1 MKSIMLACALT
12 LAIGSAASAEGPLR
26 LGFMTTLSGP
36 QAVIGQEQRRGLNLA
51 LEKLGGTIGGQGV
64 QIFEADDKFNAGE
77 AVQQA
82 TKLIDRDKVQVITGL
97 AASNTLM
104 AIAKPVLAR
113 GILLVSAN
121 AGPSP
126 LAGAG
131 CSPNLFVTSFQND
144 QWSTGI
150 GRYLNE
156 KKFKRVY
163 FIGMNYQAGWD
174 HTKAVIRNF
183 EGEKAAEVYTP
194 LDQLDF
200 SAELS
205 QIRAAKPDA
214 VYAFYVGGAAVAF
227 VKQYSQAGLT
237 GTPLVSMTAMSD
249 PTLFQAEGEAA
260 VGIVV
265 GTHWS
270 EHLDNPANKAFVAA
284 YRAKFGRPPTAYAA
298 NQYDS
303 ILLLDAG
310 VRAAGGSADPAAL
323 RKGLREAGIDS
334 VRGAF
339 KLNTNQFPIQTI
351 YMEEIVKG
359 ASGPETKLLGVA
371 ARDVGDIYAKDC
383 KLSN

>member
-1 MKSIMLACALT
+1 MRHVLLAGVFVVA
-12 LAIGSAASAEGPLR
+12 AIASAQAQSPLR
-26 LGFMTTLSGP
+26 LGFMSTTSGP
-36 QAVIGQEQRRGLNLA
+36 QAVIGQEQKRGFDLA
-51 LEKLGGTIGGQGV
+51 LERLGGKIGGQPV
-64 QIFEADDKFNAGE
+64 QIFEADDKFSAGE

-104 AIAKPVLAR
+104 AIAKPVLGR
-113 GILLVSAN
+113 GILLISAN

-150 GRYLNE
+150 GAFLNE
-156 KKFKRVY
+156 KKFKKVY

-183 EGEKAAEVYTP
+183 SGEKAAEIYTP

-205 QIRAAKPDA
+205 QIRSAKPDA
-214 VYAFYVGGAAVAF
+214 VYAFYVGGSAVAF
-227 VKQYSQAGLT
+227 VKQYAQAGLSEI
-237 GTPLVSMTAMSD
+237 PLVTMTAMSD
-249 PTLFQAEGEAA
+249 PTLFQAQGDAA
-260 VGIVV
+260 AGLLVA
-265 GTHWS
+265 THWS
-270 EHLDNPANKAFVAA
+270 EHLDVPANKAFVAA
-284 YRAKFGRPPTAYAA
+284 YRAKYGRSPTAYAA

-303 ILLLDAG
+303 IILLDAG
-310 VRAAGGSADPAAL
+310 VKAAGGSSDMSKL
-323 RKGLREAGIDS
+323 RQGLRQAKIES

-339 KLNTNQFPIQTI
+339 RFNTNQFPIQTI

-359 ASGPETKLLGVA
+359 PNGLGTRFLGPVA
-371 ARDVGDIYAKDC
+371 QEVGDLYAKDC
-383 KLSN
+383 KLSD